1 MRCTATALVSL
12 LLWVGL
18 LPAQVVDYGIRVGVI
33 HGRLLAPDAGP
44 APTAATGFV
53 GDAYIIGYGWQQ
65 RLGISVGIGI
75 GTLREQYVT
84 SHTGASDLFSW
95 QLQYRM
101 GLSQGFLRIPF
112 SASYH
117 LALGLRHELR
127 LSVGVVA
134 NIPLF
139 KQSSLV
145 EMIYSEQGQNYSI
158 SETTHTKLEGPRI
171 AAHLGF
177 PIAPAYCVRLQG
189 GIKAIGIQPGL
200 VLFSNYKAGAEAAF
214 LLKNARQPLFTVTL
228 FLETSEI
235 GRD

>member
-1 MRCTATALVSL
+1 MHCTATALVSL

-18 LPAQVVDYGIRVGVI
+18 LPAQVVDYGIRVGVVQE
-33 HGRLLAPDAGP
+33 RLLAPDAGP
-44 APTAATGFV
+44 EPTTASGFV
-53 GDAYIIGYGWQQ
+53 TDAYIIGYRQQ
-65 RLGISVGIGI
+65 RLGVSAGLGI

-84 SHTGASDLFSW
+84 SHTGASDFFSW

-145 EMIYSEQGQNYSI
+145 EMVYIEHGQNYSI
-158 SETTHTKLEGPRI
+158 SETTDTKLKGPRI

-200 VLFSNYKAGAEAAF
+200 VLFSNYKADAEAAF

-228 FLETSEI
+228 FLETGEI